1 MSGSEGGYLVPDGLV
16 KFILEGSWV
25 DHFSPLPGWEM
36 KLVRTFAAKL
46 VGLRHSKARMFGK
59 WLFYQTMFN
68 WPTYWPGL
76 KSATVMWLTGD
87 IEKKS
92 WTE

>member
-59 WLFYQTMFN
+59 KYDDSGEYDFTIKV
-68 WPTYWPGL
+68 L
-76 KSATVMWLTGD
+76 K
-87 IEKKS
+87 
-92 WTE
+92 